1 MRWSEVELNDTTESS
16 WSQTIVN
23 STPVIV
29 CLPTADRRTS
39 FEFYRNALGL
49 EPIGELADDGVPE
62 PLQFVV
68 NDGLRIMLIPTGGFG
83 WITGD
88 HDVAAPGSSECVL
101 SISAAGESGVD
112 EVLERARRAGAEIVT
127 EPGNQEWGYAA
138 AFADPDRHVWMVTPE
153 VLLG

>member
-1 MRWSEVELNDTTESS
+1 MEPTT
-16 WSQTIVN
+16 VN
-23 STPVIV
+23 STPVTV

-39 FEFYRNALGL
+39 FEFYRNVLGL

-68 NDGLRIMLIPTGGFG
+68 NDGLRIMLIPTGGFA

-101 SISAAGESGVD
+101 SISATGESGVD

-127 EPGNQEWGYAA
+127 EPGNQDWGYAG

-153 VLLG
+153 ALLG

>member
-1 MRWSEVELNDTTESS
+1 MNTA
-16 WSQTIVN
+16 
-23 STPVIV
+23 PVII

-39 FEFYRNALGL
+39 FEFYRNALGF
-49 EPIGELADDGVPE
+49 EAIGALADDGVPE

-101 SISAAGESGVD
+101 SISATGESDVD
-112 EVLERARRAGAEIVT
+112 ELLERARRAGAEIVS
-127 EPGNQEWGYAA
+127 EPGHQGWGYAG
-138 AFADPDRHVWMVTPE
+138 AFADPDRHVWMVTSE
-153 VLLG
+153 VVLG

>member
-1 MRWSEVELNDTTESS
+1 MEP
-16 WSQTIVN
+16 TIVN
-23 STPVIV
+23 STPVII

-68 NDGLRIMLIPTGGFG
+68 NDGLRIMFIPTGGFG
-83 WITGD
+83 WITGE

-101 SISAAGESGVD
+101 SITATGESGVD
-112 EVLERARRAGAEIVT
+112 EVLERARLAGAEIVT
-127 EPGNQEWGYAA
+127 EPGNQDWGYAG
-138 AFADPDRHVWMVTPE
+138 AFADPDRHVWMVTAE

>member
-1 MRWSEVELNDTTESS
+1 VRSSEVGLNDTTESS

-23 STPVIV
+23 FAPVIV

-39 FEFYRNALGL
+39 FEFYRDALGL

-68 NDGLRIMLIPTGGFG
+68 NDGLSVMLIPTGGFG
-83 WITGD
+83 WISGE
-88 HDVAAPGSSECVL
+88 HDVATPGSSECFL
-101 SISAAGESGVD
+101 SISTTGEAGVD

-127 EPGNQEWGYAA
+127 EPGNQDWGYAA
-138 AFADPDRHVWMVTPE
+138 AFADPDHHVWMVTAE